1 MNKKI
6 EQLLDLA
13 LSSPAAEDMK
23 IRAKLIED
31 ARELD
36 YLTVNDKKVVE
47 MIKGLRKEDGIV
59 HNRVNIDDVLNL
71 NPCLTDPENLI
82 CVTNTT
88 HNMIHYGLYKNSTI
102 GGSLI
107 YGADRKPNDTCPWK
121 RR

>member
-36 YLTVNDKKVVE
+36 YLTVNDNETIELVE
-47 MIKGLRKEDGIV
+47 GLREGTG
-59 HNRVNIDDVLNL
+59 NEVNIDVVFDLYSKMAIILSEVYMPNIDFEFL
-71 NPCLTDPENLI
+71 LTKFLVDM
-82 CVTNTT
+82 V
-88 HNMIHYGLYKNSTI
+88 KS
-102 GGSLI
+102 
-107 YGADRKPNDTCPWK
+107 
-121 RR
+121 

>member
-36 YLTVNDKKVVE
+36 YLTVNDNETIELVE
-47 MIKGLRKEDGIV
+47 GLREGTG
-59 HNRVNIDDVLNL
+59 NEVNIDVVFELYSKMAIILREVYMPNIDFEFL
-71 NPCLTDPENLI
+71 LTKFLVDM
-82 CVTNTT
+82 V
-88 HNMIHYGLYKNSTI
+88 KS
-102 GGSLI
+102 
-107 YGADRKPNDTCPWK
+107 
-121 RR
+121 

>member
-36 YLTVNDKKVVE
+36 YLTVNDNETIELVE
-47 MIKGLRKEDGIV
+47 GLREGTG
-59 HNRVNIDDVLNL
+59 NEVNIDVVFELYSKMAIILSEVYMPNIDFEFL
-71 NPCLTDPENLI
+71 LTKFLVDM
-82 CVTNTT
+82 V
-88 HNMIHYGLYKNSTI
+88 KS
-102 GGSLI
+102 
-107 YGADRKPNDTCPWK
+107 
-121 RR
+121 

>member
-36 YLTVNDKKVVE
+36 YLTVNDNETIELVE
-47 MIKGLRKEDGIV
+47 GLRKGTGNE
-59 HNRVNIDDVLNL
+59 VNIDVVFELYSKMAIILSEVYMPNIDFEFL
-71 NPCLTDPENLI
+71 LTKFLVDM
-82 CVTNTT
+82 V
-88 HNMIHYGLYKNSTI
+88 
-102 GGSLI
+102 
-107 YGADRKPNDTCPWK
+107 KP
-121 RR
+121 

>member
-36 YLTVNDKKVVE
+36 YLTVNDNETIELVE
-47 MIKGLRKEDGIV
+47 GLREGTG
-59 HNRVNIDDVLNL
+59 NEVNIDVVFELYSKMAIILSEVYMPNIDFEFL
-71 NPCLTDPENLI
+71 LTKFLVDM
-82 CVTNTT
+82 V
-88 HNMIHYGLYKNSTI
+88 
-102 GGSLI
+102 
-107 YGADRKPNDTCPWK
+107 KP
-121 RR
+121 

>member
-36 YLTVNDKKVVE
+36 YLTVNDNETIELVE
-47 MIKGLRKEDGIV
+47 GLREGTG
-59 HNRVNIDDVLNL
+59 NEVNIDVVFELYSKMAIILSEVYMPNIDFEFL
-71 NPCLTDPENLI
+71 LTKFLLDM
-82 CVTNTT
+82 V
-88 HNMIHYGLYKNSTI
+88 KS
-102 GGSLI
+102 
-107 YGADRKPNDTCPWK
+107 
-121 RR
+121 

>member
-36 YLTVNDKKVVE
+36 YLTVNDNETIELVE
-47 MIKGLRKEDGIV
+47 GLREGTGNEVDIDVVFELYSKMAIILSEV
-59 HNRVNIDDVLNL
+59 YMPNIDFEFL
-71 NPCLTDPENLI
+71 LTKFLVDM
-82 CVTNTT
+82 V
-88 HNMIHYGLYKNSTI
+88 KS
-102 GGSLI
+102 
-107 YGADRKPNDTCPWK
+107 
-121 RR
+121 

>member
-36 YLTVNDKKVVE
+36 YLTVNDNETIELVE
-47 MIKGLRKEDGIV
+47 GLREGTGKE
-59 HNRVNIDDVLNL
+59 VNIDVVFELYSKMAIILSEVYMPNIDFEFL
-71 NPCLTDPENLI
+71 LTKFLVDM
-82 CVTNTT
+82 V
-88 HNMIHYGLYKNSTI
+88 KS
-102 GGSLI
+102 
-107 YGADRKPNDTCPWK
+107 
-121 RR
+121 

>member
-36 YLTVNDKKVVE
+36 YLTVNDNETIELVE
-47 MIKGLRKEDGIV
+47 GLRKGTGNE
-59 HNRVNIDDVLNL
+59 VNIDVVFELYSKMAIILSEVYMPNIDFEFL
-71 NPCLTDPENLI
+71 LTKFLVDM
-82 CVTNTT
+82 V
-88 HNMIHYGLYKNSTI
+88 KS
-102 GGSLI
+102 
-107 YGADRKPNDTCPWK
+107 
-121 RR
+121 

>member
-36 YLTVNDKKVVE
+36 YLTVNDNETIELVE
-47 MIKGLRKEDGIV
+47 GLREGTGKE
-59 HNRVNIDDVLNL
+59 VNIDVVFELYAKMAIILSEVYMPNIDFEFL
-71 NPCLTDPENLI
+71 LTKFLVDM
-82 CVTNTT
+82 V
-88 HNMIHYGLYKNSTI
+88 KS
-102 GGSLI
+102 
-107 YGADRKPNDTCPWK
+107 
-121 RR
+121 

>member
-36 YLTVNDKKVVE
+36 YLTVNDNETIELVE
-47 MIKGLRKEDGIV
+47 GLREGTG
-59 HNRVNIDDVLNL
+59 NEVNIDVVFELYSKMAIILSEVYMPNIYFEFL
-71 NPCLTDPENLI
+71 LTKFLVDM
-82 CVTNTT
+82 V
-88 HNMIHYGLYKNSTI
+88 KS
-102 GGSLI
+102 
-107 YGADRKPNDTCPWK
+107 
-121 RR
+121 

>member
-36 YLTVNDKKVVE
+36 YLTVNDNETIELVE
-47 MIKGLRKEDGIV
+47 GLREGTG
-59 HNRVNIDDVLNL
+59 NEVNIDVVFELYSKMAIILSEVYMPNIDFELL
-71 NPCLTDPENLI
+71 LTKFLVDM
-82 CVTNTT
+82 V
-88 HNMIHYGLYKNSTI
+88 KS
-102 GGSLI
+102 
-107 YGADRKPNDTCPWK
+107 
-121 RR
+121 

>member
-36 YLTVNDKKVVE
+36 YLTVNDNETIELVE
-47 MIKGLRKEDGIV
+47 GLREGTG
-59 HNRVNIDDVLNL
+59 NEVNIDVLFELYSKMAIILSEVYMPNIDFEFL
-71 NPCLTDPENLI
+71 LTKFLVDM
-82 CVTNTT
+82 V
-88 HNMIHYGLYKNSTI
+88 KS
-102 GGSLI
+102 
-107 YGADRKPNDTCPWK
+107 
-121 RR
+121 